1 MRFAAF
7 AILAAAAFAAA
18 AAANDSTAEM
28 AAGGLVL
35 KQSGAIDMLSEE
47 LFVSAERI
55 RVRYVFRNRSRRDV
69 RTIVA
74 FPMPDRDLAALAE
87 SDAAFPSDFAT
98 RVDGRP
104 VTMAVERRA
113 MLGTTD
119 HSALLA
125 SYGVP
130 IVIEESAVPAIGYRL
145 DRLAPDRQQRL
156 VSLGL
161 AHRTEWDEGRGM
173 ERHLL
178 PLWTVKETWHW
189 QQVFP
194 AGRDLV
200 VEHLYTPGVG
210 STAGV
215 PLASREYRDSA
226 DGRRAQRDYCTDRAF
241 LAALDRMNAREAA
254 GTGPFL
260 TEQRIRYVLTT
271 GANWRAPI
279 GSFRMVVDKGRPENI
294 VSFCAEG
301 VRRISSTRFEVR
313 HRNWRPTRDLAVLI
327 VRPETGY

>member
-7 AILAAAAFAAA
+7 AILAAAALAGA

-35 KQSGAIDMLSEE
+35 KQSGEIDMVSEE

-55 RVRYVFRNRSRRDV
+55 RVRYVFRNRRPREL

-87 SDAAFPSDFAT
+87 SDASFPSDFAT

-113 MLGTTD
+113 MLGAID

-125 SYGVP
+125 SFGVP
-130 IVIEESAVPAIGYRL
+130 VVIDESAVPAIGYRL
-145 DRLAPDRQQRL
+145 DRLAPERQQRL

-161 AHRTEWDEGRGM
+161 AGWTEWDEGRGM

-194 AGRDLV
+194 AGRDLA
-200 VEHLYTPGVG
+200 VEHVYTPGVG

-215 PLASREYRDSA
+215 PLAAPEYRNSA
-226 DGRRAQRDYCTDRAF
+226 DGRRAQREFCTDRAF
-241 LAALDRMNAREAA
+241 LAALDRMSAREAA

-260 TEQRIRYVLTT
+260 SEQRIRYILTT

-279 GSFRMVVDKGRPENI
+279 GDFRMVVDKGRPENI
-294 VSFCAEG
+294 VSFCGEG
-301 VRRISSTRFEVR
+301 VRRISPTQFEVR

-327 VRPETGY
+327 VRPETGN